1 MMNKMRQ
8 FLDTTIIVYSF
19 FSLSAVI
26 GAVYFFFDFL
36 SGNFGSLLGLSFFTI
51 MSIASIYQ
59 AYINIRDEIE
69 GPQLLKGKIEYSW
82 KSYGIFSMGKSS
94 YYKINNQIF
103 LISNSLMKDITKED
117 TLQIRYMPYTKTILS
132 IETLN

>member
-1 MMNKMRQ
+1 MIDKMKQ

-19 FSLSAVI
+19 FSPCSVI
-26 GAVYFFFDFL
+26 CATFFFFDFL
-36 SGNFGSLLGLSFFTI
+36 SGNFGSLLGSSFFTI
-51 MSIASIYQ
+51 MSLASIYQ
-59 AYINIRDEIE
+59 VYINIRDEIE

-82 KSYGIFSMGKSS
+82 KSHGIFSMGKSS

-103 LISNSLMKDITKED
+103 LISNSLMKNITED
-117 TLQIRYMPYTKTILS
+117 DVLQIRYMPYTKTIIS